1 MNKINLVTQ
10 IKDDTIQQ
18 RREIALKNN
27 EYLRDLLQKQKL
39 ERKDSKPL
47 AYTEDAQT
55 TAFRP
60 NKKSF
65 SST

>member
-1 MNKINLVTQ
+1 LVTQ
-10 IKDDTIQQ
+10 IKDDTIKQ

-27 EYLRDLLQKQKL
+27 EVLRNLLQKQKL

-47 AYTEDAQT
+47 VYTEDAQT

-60 NKKSF
+60 NKSRQSF